1 MILLVTAYA
10 QDNTVWRLQ
19 QVLTAAG
26 EQPVVLDTQSME
38 DSVAVYV
45 SQSEEGRGRLQLQLG
60 GNRFDT
66 SEIKSALLWRGWQR
80 FSHDPALKGLASKA
94 REWAF
99 YKREWKSFCSGL
111 GLALK
116 ASDVFCVNPPP
127 FHTAYEEKC
136 AQLLVAAQV
145 GLDVPSTLYTADLR
159 FARDFHRQQAG
170 SIIYKPFTPFI
181 RTSGGTAE
189 RPERV
194 GTLYTSRVKEED
206 LQETEGRVPTPGIFQ
221 PYVDKQ
227 LELRIV
233 IVGRRLFACA
243 IHSQDSRRTRTDW
256 RRYDLDHV
264 RHEPYEL
271 PAQVADKLLRL
282 MDRLGLVFGSVD
294 MIVTTEGR
302 FVFLEVNPNG
312 QFDWIAQLTGLP
324 IYENLASM
332 LSAGSI
338 HYPLASPSIPWKEAA
353 RAAAVG

>member
-1 MILLVTAYA
+1 VILIVTAYA
-10 QDNTVWRLQ
+10 QDTTVLRLQ
-19 QVLTAAG
+19 NVLTALG

-38 DSVAVYV
+38 KSVAVYV
-45 SQSEEGRGRLQLQLG
+45 SQGEEGRSGIQLQLG
-60 GNRFDT
+60 ERRVDA
-66 SEIKSALLWRGWQR
+66 SEIRSALLWRGWQR
-80 FSHDPALKGLASKA
+80 FSHDPGLNGLASKTK
-94 REWAF
+94 EWAF
-99 YKREWKSFCSGL
+99 YKREWKSFCSGF

-145 GLDVPSTLYTADLR
+145 GLKIPSTLYTADLR
-159 FARDFHRQQAG
+159 FARDFHGEHAG

-189 RPERV
+189 RPALV
-194 GTLYTSRVKEED
+194 GTLYTSRVRDGD
-206 LQETEGRVPTPGIFQ
+206 LDDSEGRVPTPGIFQ
-221 PYVDKQ
+221 PYIEKE

-233 IVGRRLFACA
+233 IVGRRIFACA
-243 IHSQDSRRTRTDW
+243 IHSQDSGRTRTDW
-256 RRYDLDHV
+256 RRYDLEHV

-271 PAQVADKLLRL
+271 PAEISGKLLRL

-294 MIVTTEGR
+294 MIVTAEGQ

-324 IYENLASM
+324 LYENLASM
-332 LSAGSI
+332 LRAGSI
-338 HYPLASPSIPWKEAA
+338 DYPLASSSVPLKEAA
-353 RAAAVG
+353 RAG

>member
-10 QDNTVWRLQ
+10 QDNTVVRLQ
-19 QVLTAAG
+19 EVLRAAG
-26 EQPVVLDTQSME
+26 EQPVVLDTRAVE
-38 DSVAVYV
+38 GSVAVQV
-45 SQSEEGRGRLQLQLG
+45 SQSETGGGRLQLQLG
-60 GNRFDT
+60 DRRVDT

-80 FSHDPALKGLASKA
+80 FSHDPALKGLPSKA

-127 FHTAYEEKC
+127 FNTAYEEKC

-145 GLDVPSTLYTADLR
+145 GLDIPSTLYTADLR
-159 FARDFHRQQAG
+159 FARDFHREQAG

-194 GTLYTSRVKEED
+194 GTLFTSRVKEED
-206 LQETEGRVPTPGIFQ
+206 LRDDEGRVPTPGIFQ

-227 LELRIV
+227 LELRVV
-233 IVGRRLFACA
+233 IVGQRLFACA
-243 IHSQDSRRTRTDW
+243 IHSQDSGRTRTDW
-256 RRYDLDHV
+256 RRYDLEHV

-271 PAQVADKLLRL
+271 PTQVGDKLLRL
-282 MDRLGLVFGSVD
+282 MERLGLVFGSVD
-294 MIVTTEGR
+294 LIVTAEGR

-324 IYENLASM
+324 VYENLASM
-332 LSAGSI
+332 LRAGSTD
-338 HYPLASPSIPWKEAA
+338 YPLAPPSIAWKEEVHAT
-353 RAAAVG
+353 AVG